1 MTATVVGRPVVAQSP
16 PPARRGVPWL
26 AVVAAVYAVVQLAM
40 VVPHMGGGL
49 LWDESVYASQ
59 VDPHRPA
66 AFFSAPRSRGISYLV
81 APVVAATSSVVALRV
96 VLALLSAVALYAVF
110 RVWGPLVGRGTAAL
124 AALLFSGLW
133 ITQISGSQVMPN
145 LWVALGA
152 VAAVGWFLRAPAEPH
167 ARWWL
172 AAAVAGVTLLRMPD
186 GGWLGLPLLAAAVCV
201 RRWRP
206 ALPALLGGLAL
217 GAAPWV
223 AEAYARFGGVGA
235 RLRASSATEG
245 GMVPQLNVGTALRSL
260 NGPLLC
266 RPCQVPLRHPE
277 LTLWWL
283 ALPLLAAAALAVA
296 VRDHRA
302 GRGRALSATVLPVVC
317 AASMAVPYLLLIDY
331 SAPRFLLP
339 AYALLA
345 LSLAALAARAVRAAR
360 SPVPVAAAL
369 GLVLAVQLG
378 SQYAVLAD
386 TTHQA
391 AATAERYQRAA
402 AGLRALG
409 LRPPCLVAG
418 SRALPIGYAAGCAS
432 AEVSGNN
439 TSTTAA
445 ALLRRAAHEPTAV
458 FGHAPGHGLPSLR
471 ARGWTRHTLPGTGG
485 LSVYMAPV
493 SGRAERPAQR

>member
-1 MTATVVGRPVVAQSP
+1 
-16 PPARRGVPWL
+16 
-26 AVVAAVYAVVQLAM
+26 
-40 VVPHMGGGL
+40 
-49 LWDESVYASQ
+49 
-59 VDPHRPA
+59 
-66 AFFSAPRSRGISYLV
+66 
-81 APVVAATSSVVALRV
+81 
-96 VLALLSAVALYAVF
+96 
-110 RVWGPLVGRGTAAL
+110 
-124 AALLFSGLW
+124 
-133 ITQISGSQVMPN
+133 
-145 LWVALGA
+145 
-152 VAAVGWFLRAPAEPH
+152 
-167 ARWWL
+167 
-172 AAAVAGVTLLRMPD
+172 
-186 GGWLGLPLLAAAVCV
+186 
-201 RRWRP
+201 
-206 ALPALLGGLAL
+206 
-217 GAAPWV
+217 
-223 AEAYARFGGVGA
+223 
-235 RLRASSATEG
+235 G

-296 VRDHRA
+296 IRDHRAVRDHRA

-345 LSLAALAARAVRAAR
+345 LPLAALAARAVRTAR

-369 GLVLAVQLG
+369 GLVLALQLG
-378 SQYAVLAD
+378 SQCAVLAD

-418 SRALPIGYAAGCAS
+418 PRALPIGYAAGCAS

-439 TSTTAA
+439 TS
-445 ALLRRAAHEPTAV
+445 
-458 FGHAPGHGLPSLR
+458 
-471 ARGWTRHTLPGTGG
+471 
-485 LSVYMAPV
+485 
-493 SGRAERPAQR
+493 